1 MPTSMKLPF
10 RRRRAVS
17 RGQALVEFALILP
30 ILVMLLLLAID
41 FGRVFFGWVGINN
54 ASRIAANEAAWHP
67 EAWEGSGNALLQ
79 SIYRNQ
85 VSLDLQSINC
95 QPAGGGTWQPA
106 DIPDPQFLDEPG
118 ATPTTN
124 AYELGDHVRVSLTC
138 NFSFVTPL
146 VGFFMGDPM
155 PISAASEFSVKGGEI
170 NGIPV
175 GGAPPAGC
183 LDKTVPNM
191 VGISVS
197 AARSAWTTAGFTG
210 GFSPATGQDT
220 ETVASQN
227 TTPSSVPGGCL
238 VATATVTVT
247 TSGPPPCTNPNAT
260 VPNLLGLTVA
270 NARTTWTAAGFNN
283 NTFNPASGSNTD
295 TVTGQTTSP
304 TSTPGD
310 CVAKN
315 TTVTVTHSAPAP
327 TPVPNCIAPQVFA
340 NATRA
345 NSAASVWAS
354 AGFTGGVTI
363 TRPPSGNYIITRQD
377 RVAGQAYA
385 CTATLTVF
393 GN

>member
-10 RRRRAVS
+10 RRHRAVS

-95 QPAGGGTWQPA
+95 QPAGGGTWQAA
-106 DIPDPQFLDEPG
+106 DVPDPEYIDEAG
-118 ATPTTN
+118 TPTTN
-124 AYELGDHVRVSLTC
+124 QYELGDHVRVSLTC

-155 PISAASEFSVKGGEI
+155 PIAAASEFSVKGGEI
-170 NGIPV
+170 SGIPV

-191 VGISVS
+191 VGLAVS
-197 AARSAWTTAGFTG
+197 TARSAWTSAGFTG
-210 GFSPATGQDT
+210 SFTPATGQDT
-220 ETVASQN
+220 ETVTAQN
-227 TTPSSVPGGCL
+227 TTPSSVAGGCL
-238 VATATVTVT
+238 VATASVTVT
-247 TSGPPPCTNPNAT
+247 TSGPPPCTSPKVT
-260 VPNLLGLTVA
+260 VPNLTGMTVSA
-270 NARTTWTAAGFNN
+270 ARTAWSNAGFNN
-283 NTFNPASGSNTD
+283 NTFDPASGSNTD
-295 TVTGQTTSP
+295 NVTGQTTSP
-304 TSTPGD
+304 SSSPGD
-310 CVAKN
+310 CVAKT
-315 TTVTVTHSAPAP
+315 TTVTVTHVAPP
-327 TPVPNCIAPQVFA
+327 PPPPGYCVAPQLFA
-340 NATRA
+340 NATKA
-345 NSAASVWAS
+345 NSAAGIFAA
-354 AGFTGGVTI
+354 AGFTGTVTI
-363 TRPPSGNYIITRQD
+363 ARPPSGNYTITGQD
-377 RVAGQAYA
+377 LVAGQSYV
-385 CTATLTVF
+385 CTTNLTVT